1 MDEDELN
8 EVRKKIGIL
17 FQSGALFNSMTVGEN
32 VALPLH
38 EHTDLDPEI
47 IDIMVKIKL
56 ELVGLREHADKYP
69 AQISG
74 GMKKRAGL
82 ARALALDPDPVLRRA
97 ERGARPGDERAD
109 RSADRGLSKQLG
121 VTSVVVTHEMDSAFT
136 IADRMAML
144 DKGQDP
150 QGRERQWYEGCGTSP
165 TRPRGASRGR
175 AADPPVPAGG
185 RGGPDHL
192 REEGGPLDDL
202 SGTLDNANSVTM
214 EFRASWEEQWSGDI
228 DAVITSGRR
237 LFEQDLADRME
248 QIRALLD
255 DAQGY
260 MSPENRDNFANI
272 LERGSGF
279 ADDLDGRIKDS
290 ALGLLDAAKE
300 AVNDAKESIIDFARE
315 EQPNVRKMLANMRLS
330 TDQLRNTMVEVR
342 RAPWRLLYRPGDR
355 ELNFELLYDSA
366 RSYAEAVSDLRA
378 ASESLRVVAGD
389 ATPGTADARR
399 VETLTDD
406 VGRAY
411 ERYQEAEARFFE
423 LLRGE
428 G

>member
-1 MDEDELN
+1 MPGAELPG
-8 EVRKKIGIL
+8 RK
-17 FQSGALFNSMTVGEN
+17 A
-32 VALPLH
+32 P
-38 EHTDLDPEI
+38 
-47 IDIMVKIKL
+47 
-56 ELVGLREHADKYP
+56 
-69 AQISG
+69 
-74 GMKKRAGL
+74 
-82 ARALALDPDPVLRRA
+82 LALMKQAKSAVA
-97 ERGARPGDERAD
+97 E
-109 RSADRGLSKQLG
+109 
-121 VTSVVVTHEMDSAFT
+121 
-136 IADRMAML
+136 
-144 DKGQDP
+144 
-150 QGRERQWYEGCGTSP
+150 
-165 TRPRGASRGR
+165 
-175 AADPPVPAGG
+175 AGG
-185 RGGPDHL
+185 ELLEQAGHGAVQRSQWQAILANADEGVGRFNDTMGDL